1 MKIDVICAKSDLG
14 VHIDGSN
21 LGPSILTENIKLK
34 SYIIEKENI
43 VKSNDKNDLCKN
55 LKNINNFTK
64 QVFDTTSEIL
74 KNNHF
79 PLLIGG
85 DHSTVIGSALAS
97 QKHNGNIGIIWIDA
111 HGDYNNF
118 ETTITGNIHGLPLA
132 AITGY
137 KCEKLTD
144 FITNNYIN
152 PKNAVVVGARS
163 IDPLE
168 KENLID
174 AGVTIFTT
182 DDIKNEGPI
191 KIMEKAI
198 EIASNNTNGIH
209 ISYDIDVI
217 DPNLAIGVSV
227 PEVNGIDENEA
238 YEIMNAIIKNK
249 NVIKSLDIVEYNP
262 LRDINDKT
270 KNIALNLINI
280 FINNF

>member
-14 VHIDGSN
+14 VHINGSN
-21 LGPSILTENIKLK
+21 LGPSILTKNIKLK
-34 SYIIEKENI
+34 NYIIEKENI

-55 LKNINNFTK
+55 LKHINNFTK